1 MNGSAARSCDT
12 GVARRIDD
20 WTPPPWFAI
29 SSSVAWRFLVIV
41 AAVGVFV
48 AAAIALGVIVLPLI
62 FGLFFASVLWPLYEK
77 LRERHWRPG
86 LASFC
91 CLLIVAS
98 TFGLFVYIALKSLV
112 GPWDEI
118 AVKLSAGADTLE
130 QRFDDLFKSG
140 ASSTPTII
148 RNDVGGIVHVLLN
161 GGLHLVSVVMSV
173 ASTLL
178 LSLLVLFF
186 YLKDGDKMWHAVAS
200 LGGERAELV
209 DRVGR
214 RMWAAVRSFIVGTA
228 SVAVVD
234 AAGIGLGAL
243 LLGVPSVLSIAM
255 ITFFLAFVPYFG
267 AIFGGVI
274 ACLIAVAD
282 GGLDKGI
289 AMALVV
295 LVVQQVESNVLEPLL
310 VGRQTRLHPLVVA
323 LGVIA
328 GGAIAGVLGMF
339 LAVPMIAAAVAGI
352 DEVRRSSVT
361 ERMAASTPVTPDG

>member
-1 MNGSAARSCDT
+1 
-12 GVARRIDD
+12 VARRGDD

-29 SSSVAWRFLVIV
+29 STGVAWRFLVIV

-48 AAAIALGVIVLPLI
+48 AAAIALGVIVLPMI
-62 FGLFFASVLWPLYEK
+62 FALFFASVLSPMYSK
-77 LRERHWRPG
+77 LRARRWRPA

-91 CLLIVAS
+91 CLLVVAS
-98 TFGLFVYIALKSLV
+98 TLGLFVFVAFKSLV
-112 GPWDEI
+112 GPWDDI
-118 AVKLSAGADTLE
+118 GAKLSTGADTLE
-130 QRFDDLFKSG
+130 QRFDNLFKSG
-140 ASSTPTII
+140 ASTTPTII
-148 RNDVGGIVHVLLN
+148 RNDVGGVVHLLVN
-161 GGLHLVSVVMSV
+161 GALHLVSVVMSI

-186 YLKDGDKMWHAVAS
+186 YLKDGDKMWRAVAS
-200 LGGERAELV
+200 LGGDRAGLV
-209 DRVGR
+209 DRIGR
-214 RMWAAVRSFIVGTA
+214 RMWSAVRSFIVGTA

-234 AAGIGLGAL
+234 ALGIGLGAL

-255 ITFFLAFVPYFG
+255 ITFFLAFIPYFG

-361 ERMAASTPVTPDG
+361 GRMAVSTPVTPDG

>member
-1 MNGSAARSCDT
+1 M
-12 GVARRIDD
+12 VRRVDD

-29 SSSVAWRFLVIV
+29 STGVAWRFLVLV

-48 AAAIALGVIVLPLI
+48 AGAIALGVIVLPMI
-62 FGLFFASVLWPLYEK
+62 FALFFASVVAPLYK
-77 LRERHWRPG
+77 ALRHRHWRPA
-86 LASFC
+86 LASLC

-98 TFGLFVYIALKSLV
+98 TFALFAYVALKSLV

-118 AVKLSAGADTLE
+118 AAKLTAGADTLE
-130 QRFDDLFKSG
+130 QRFDALFESG

-148 RNDVGGIVHVLLN
+148 RNDVGGVVHLLVN
-161 GGLHLVSVVMSV
+161 GALSLVPVVMSI

-186 YLKDGDKMWHAVAS
+186 YLKDGDKMWDAIAS
-200 LGGERAELV
+200 LGGERTQLV
-209 DRVGR
+209 DRMGR

-228 SVAVVD
+228 CVAVVD
-234 AAGIGLGAL
+234 AIGIGLGAL
-243 LLGVPSVLSIAM
+243 LLGVPSVLAITM
-255 ITFFLAFVPYFG
+255 ITFFLAFIPYFG

-274 ACLIAVAD
+274 ACLIAVAE
-282 GGLDKGI
+282 GGLEKGI

-295 LVVQQVESNVLEPLL
+295 LVVQQVESNVLEPFL

-339 LAVPMIAAAVAGI
+339 LAIPMIAAAVAGI
-352 DEVRRSSVT
+352 DEIRRTS
-361 ERMAASTPVTPDG
+361 AARPLGPSRVTPDG